1 MSASGF
7 VPVGGKG
14 VGRIWS
20 VSIRTFGG
28 ADAGLLT
35 GSTHDNPDSME

>member
-7 VPVGGKG
+7 VPAGGKG

-20 VSIRTFGG
+20 VSTRTVGG

-35 GSTHDNPDSME
+35 GSTQVNPDSME